1 MTLPT
6 SQRKADVFSKLEYA
20 EHRRNAVMDEL
31 FSAKKAS
38 RDPKFIIHA
47 AAEVVATARET
58 FDYLGQDIVEQYLLP
73 NTKNAKIKKAYASGK
88 LKVYF
93 PFHEP
98 QVKESDGTF
107 HELKTIAPSLYSE
120 LLSFVEGIA
129 AKHQIANTLFNYGW
143 FMNLKDM
150 VNEKKH
156 DRLLALASDGNQ
168 EILVEGNGLSML
180 IPKKKQQGWNTLMVQ
195 PGMEMK
201 DVTEYRFAYNN
212 VEVADFCL
220 FAAKATEIVVG
231 GFYRNHFAA

>member
-1 MTLPT
+1 
-6 SQRKADVFSKLEYA
+6 
-20 EHRRNAVMDEL
+20 MDEL
-31 FSAKKAS
+31 FSAKKES
-38 RDPKFIIHA
+38 RDPKFLIHA

-73 NTKNAKIKKAYASGK
+73 NTKNAKIKKDYASEK
-88 LKVYF
+88 KFYF

-98 QVKESDGTF
+98 QVKAHHGTF

-120 LLSFVEGIA
+120 LQSFVEGIA
-129 AKHQIANTLFNYGW
+129 AKHQIPNTLFNYGW
-143 FMNLKDM
+143 FMDLKDM

-156 DRLLALASDGNQ
+156 DRLLAVVSEDNQ

-180 IPKKKQQGWNTLMVQ
+180 IPKKKQQGWNTLILQ

-201 DVTEYRFAYNN
+201 EVTEYRFAYNN
-212 VEVADFCL
+212 VEVAEFCL
-220 FAAKATEIVVG
+220 YAAKATEIVVG

>member
-1 MTLPT
+1 
-6 SQRKADVFSKLEYA
+6 
-20 EHRRNAVMDEL
+20 MDEL
-31 FSAKKAS
+31 FSAKKES
-38 RDPKFIIHA
+38 RDPKFLIHA

-73 NTKNAKIKKAYASGK
+73 NTKNAKIKKDYASGK

-98 QVKESDGTF
+98 QVKAPHGTF

-129 AKHQIANTLFNYGW
+129 GKHQIPNTLFNYGW

-156 DRLLALASDGNQ
+156 DRLLAVVSEDNQ

-180 IPKKKQQGWNTLMVQ
+180 IPKKKQQGWNTLIVR
-195 PGMEMK
+195 PSMELK
-201 DVTEYRFAYNN
+201 EVTEYRFAYNN

-220 FAAKATEIVVG
+220 FSAKATEIIVG
-231 GFYRNHFAA
+231 SFYGNHFAA

>member
-1 MTLPT
+1 
-6 SQRKADVFSKLEYA
+6 
-20 EHRRNAVMDEL
+20 MDEL
-31 FSAKKAS
+31 FSAKKES
-38 RDPKFIIHA
+38 RDPKFLIHA

-73 NTKNAKIKKAYASGK
+73 NTKNTKIKKDYASGK

-98 QVKESDGTF
+98 QVKASHGTL
-107 HELKTIAPSLYSE
+107 HELKTIAPSLYTE
-120 LLSFVEGIA
+120 LLIFVEGIA
-129 AKHQIANTLFNYGW
+129 AKKQIPNTLFNYGW

-156 DRLLALASDGNQ
+156 DRLLAVVSEGNQ

-180 IPKKKQQGWNTLMVQ
+180 IPKKKQQGWNTLTVQ

-201 DVTEYRFAYNN
+201 EVTEYRFAYNN

-220 FAAKATEIVVG
+220 FAAKATEIVVSS
-231 GFYRNHFAA
+231 FYRNHFAA